1 MLAAFKGEIRSSWLT
16 RGGGVGVEENNP
28 EWVRDGDLGGCLDW
42 AGIEP
47 LHKLLISV
55 LYLEED

>member
-1 MLAAFKGEIRSSWLT
+1 M
-16 RGGGVGVEENNP
+16 GVEENNP